1 MSKLYL
7 HPLPLRIWH
16 WANAC
21 IVLVLIMTG
30 IQLRVPSIQILHDYR
45 YVVLLHKYF
54 GYAMAGSF
62 LFWLFY
68 YLATGGLTKHYL
80 MGLQDVKSMP
90 QQALYYVLHIF
101 RGEKNPFVPTPD
113 SKFNSLQKLAYS
125 SVMLVF
131 VPIIVITGVLFSD
144 ILFFFS
150 WIKALGGL
158 RILDAVHVAAAYVFI
173 LYLLVHLYM
182 ATLGPKLHSHIKGM
196 ITGYEE

>member
-62 LFWLFY
+62 LFWFFY

>member
-1 MSKLYL
+1 M
-7 HPLPLRIWH
+7 WH

-30 IQLRVPSIQILHDYR
+30 IQLRVPSVQILQNYR
-45 YVVLLHKYF
+45 DVVLLHKYF

-68 YLATGGLTKHYL
+68 YLVTGGLKKHYL

-113 SKFNSLQKLAYS
+113 NKFNPMQKLAYS

-131 VPIIVITGVLFSD
+131 VPIIVITGVFFSD

-158 RILDAVHVAAAYVFI
+158 RILDAVHVAAAYVLI